1 MLPDPASSIG
11 IRINGDRA
19 AMRRLRGRLQQ
30 LEQEREAIQSQG
42 EYGAEE
48 EEEEEDLWHLR
59 GEEPR
64 PTDARPRSRNYFS
77 HQTFFN
83 IWYSIYLKFQA
94 PPADISVVLLRRPFS
109 PAGGIPGLLRR
120 EDEGVILHGSLQ
132 RQRRKREEEGGVP
145 GWGGG
150 GGGARGGR
158 PRMEKS

>member
-48 EEEEEDLWHLR
+48 EEEEDLWHLR

-64 PTDARPRSRNYFS
+64 TRDARPRSE
-77 HQTFFN
+77 
-83 IWYSIYLKFQA
+83 I
-94 PPADISVVLLRRPFS
+94 PF
-109 PAGGIPGLLRR
+109 
-120 EDEGVILHGSLQ
+120 
-132 RQRRKREEEGGVP
+132 
-145 GWGGG
+145 
-150 GGGARGGR
+150 
-158 PRMEKS
+158 